1 MAALELV
8 DPSNREFVGG
18 DLLAQS
24 LKHLGVTVAF
34 GLHGGHLD
42 AFLMGAHD
50 AGINLVDTRH
60 ETVAVQAAEGYSK
73 VKGEVGVCFVT
84 ANSGLRFCNG
94 IPGLATAFA
103 DRSAVF
109 CITASAPTRDAETN
123 VLQGFHDQVVLARPM
138 TKFAHRIV
146 DVEEIP
152 RLVSHAFRTAT
163 SGAPGPVLIDF
174 PIEILFS
181 PVQKSRISWGSLLSP
196 LPYPA
201 GPHPEA
207 IAKTVALLRESKR
220 PIIVTGTGGR
230 FLNKNDN
237 LTQFLKVAQIPVF
250 GTTKY
255 SAPLPTAHP
264 LRAGNVNCLM
274 ALPKL
279 DQPQPDLI
287 IMIGCRTG
295 FFMGSRGAPIFPSSD
310 VCKFVQIDID
320 SAEIG
325 RSMPID
331 VGITSDA
338 QAAIAA
344 LAATLKDSPYSGA
357 ADWVDTVTKLKSLPM
372 PQEQEPHETT
382 PGRLHPYHALVATF
396 ESLEPGAIIC
406 IDGGEVGGWTGL
418 VQEPARAFAT
428 IFTGGYLGFLGN
440 GWGYSLGAAIAD
452 PSRQIVNIQGDGSA
466 GFHLAELD
474 TYARFGCNILTVVM
488 NNYMW
493 GMSNNGQDIIFG
505 EGIAAR
511 PTSALSPKM
520 GFAEVA
526 KGLANA
532 AEKVNNLEQ
541 LKSAVKK
548 LSQVEGPALLEI
560 IASNKPTF
568 PGTISM
574 VGATDD
580 KNVLVI
586 PYYDN
591 VPRAYYK

>member
-1 MAALELV
+1 MTALELV
-8 DPSNREFVGG
+8 DPRGREFVGG

-24 LKHLGVTVAF
+24 LKHLGVNVAF

-50 AGINLVDTRH
+50 VGITLVDTRH

-84 ANSGLRFCNG
+84 ANSGFCNG

-109 CITASAPTRDAETN
+109 CITASAPTRDAEMN

-138 TKFAHRIV
+138 TKFAHRVV

-196 LPYPA
+196 PSYPA

-207 IAKTVALLRESKR
+207 ISKTVGLLRASKR
-220 PIIVTGTGGR
+220 PIIVSGTGGR
-230 FLNKNDN
+230 FLNKTGVLD
-237 LTQFLKVAQIPVF
+237 QFLDVAKIPVF

-255 SAPLPTAHP
+255 TAPLPTDHP
-264 LRAGNVNCLM
+264 LRAGNVNLLT
-274 ALPKL
+274 ALGQM
-279 DQPQPDLI
+279 DQLQPDLI
-287 IMIGCRTG
+287 ILIGCRTG
-295 FFMGSRGAPIFPSSD
+295 FFMGSRSAPILPSNE
-310 VCKFVQIDID
+310 VCKYVQIDTD
-320 SAEIG
+320 SSEIG
-325 RSMPID
+325 RSIPVDI
-331 VGITSDA
+331 GITSDA
-338 QAAIAA
+338 QAAVAA
-344 LAATLKDSPYSGA
+344 LTAALKDGPYSGT
-357 ADWVDTVTKLKSLPM
+357 ADWVDAVTKIKSSPM
-372 PQEQEPHETT
+372 PWAQEPTETT
-382 PGRLHPYHALVATF
+382 PGRLHPYHALVGTF
-396 ESLEPGAIIC
+396 ESLEPGSIIC
-406 IDGGEVGGWTGL
+406 IDGGEVGGWTGI
-418 VQEPARAFAT
+418 VQESARAYAT
-428 IFTGGYLGFLGN
+428 LFTGGYLGFLGN
-440 GWGYSLGAAIAD
+440 GWGYSLGAAIAE
-452 PSRQIVNIQGDGSA
+452 PSRQVVNIQGDGSA

-474 TYARFGCNILTVVM
+474 TYARFSCNILTVVV

-493 GMSNNGQDIIFG
+493 GMSNNGQEIIFG
-505 EGIAAR
+505 EGISAR
-511 PTSALSPKM
+511 PASALSPKM

-532 AEKVNNLEQ
+532 AEKVENLEQ

-568 PGTISM
+568 PGTVSM